1 MTNEGAPSQERNE
14 SLPLPD
20 KFFESILP
28 RIDDLALLKL
38 TLHLLQMLWQKPT
51 LNAGDIRQNK
61 ELQSLVETPDAL
73 DAALAILVDYGV
85 LQMTELDG
93 EDRTKRHF
101 TLVKAAD
108 RRVKEA
114 SPAKSNVIKV
124 YEENIGA
131 VTPRIADV
139 IREAENDF
147 PQQLIIDAIG
157 YAAERNIR
165 NWRYIRKVLENWQSE
180 GRGREKT
187 GRSLERRKQYI
198 AGEWQAQIRR

>member
-1 MTNEGAPSQERNE
+1 MTNEGAPSQKRDE

-28 RIDDLALLKL
+28 RIDDLALLKV
-38 TLHLLQMLWQKPT
+38 TLHLLRLLGQERA
-51 LNAGDIRQNK
+51 LNAGEIRQNK
-61 ELQSLVETPDAL
+61 HLHSLLQSSDELGAALEKLVEFGAL
-73 DAALAILVDYGV
+73 KVTNA
-85 LQMTELDG
+85 EG

-101 TLVKAAD
+101 TLNAAAGH
-108 RRVKEA
+108 VGEA